1 MSDRDSEASSI
12 LTLAPAEQHYPFVAA
27 VRVPLAVVLS
37 CCLEH
42 AERMAMAASYRYPSF
57 V

>member
-37 CCLEH
+37 CC
-42 AERMAMAASYRYPSF
+42 
-57 V
+57 